1 MIKTTRIKYSQA
13 PRIIVDDLS
22 SQCDGVKQVFSLSK
36 AVPEWAPY
44 CLIFNGQLYTNTS
57 YKTWFELSQDRKTI
71 YTSFINAPSQGIN
84 KSLILLVGVAGME
97 DINVD
102 VPQASDTVLG
112 GIKVGAGLKISEDGV
127 LSVDTEALNG

>member
-22 SQCDGVKQVFSLSK
+22 SQCDGVKQVFRLSK

>member
-1 MIKTTRIKYSQA
+1 MGTI
-13 PRIIVDDLS
+13 LS
-22 SQCDGVKQVFSLSK
+22 HLQR
-36 AVPEWAPY
+36 
-44 CLIFNGQLYTNTS
+44 S

-97 DINVD
+97 DINID

>member
-22 SQCDGVKQVFSLSK
+22 SQCDGVKQVFKLSK

-57 YKTWFELSQDRKTI
+57 YKTWFELSPDRKTI

-84 KSLILLVGVAGME
+84 KSLIMLVGVAGME
-97 DINVD
+97 DINID

>member
-57 YKTWFELSQDRKTI
+57 YKTWFELSPDRKTI

>member
-22 SQCDGVKQVFSLSK
+22 SQCDGVKQVFKLSK

-97 DINVD
+97 DINID

-127 LSVDTEALNG
+127 LSVDTEAING

>member
-22 SQCDGVKQVFSLSK
+22 SQCDGVKQVFKLSK

-57 YKTWFELSQDRKTI
+57 YKTWFELSPDRKTI

>member
-22 SQCDGVKQVFSLSK
+22 SQCDGVKQVFKLSK

-57 YKTWFELSQDRKTI
+57 YKTWFELSPDRKTI

-84 KSLILLVGVAGME
+84 KSLIMLVGVAGME
-97 DINVD
+97 DINID
-102 VPQASDTVLG
+102 VPQASATTLG

>member
-22 SQCDGVKQVFSLSK
+22 SQCDGVKQVFRLSK

-57 YKTWFELSQDRKTI
+57 YKTWFELSPDRKTI

-97 DINVD
+97 DINID

>member
-57 YKTWFELSQDRKTI
+57 YKTWFELSPDRKTI

-97 DINVD
+97 DINID

>member
-13 PRIIVDDLS
+13 PKITVDDLS
-22 SQCDGVKQVFSLSK
+22 AQCDGVKQVFKLKK

-57 YKTWFELSQDRKTI
+57 YKTWFELSSDRKTI
-71 YTSFINAPSQGIN
+71 RTSFIDAPEQGPK

-97 DINVD
+97 DFGVD
-102 VPQASDTVLG
+102 IPVASDVVLG

>member
-22 SQCDGVKQVFSLSK
+22 SQCDGVKQVFKLSK
-36 AVPEWAPY
+36 AVPEWAPH

-57 YKTWFELSQDRKTI
+57 YKTWFELSADRKTI

-84 KSLILLVGVAGME
+84 KSLIMLIGVAGME

>member
-22 SQCDGVKQVFSLSK
+22 SQCDGVKQVFKLSK

-57 YKTWFELSQDRKTI
+57 YKTWFELSPDRKTI

-97 DINVD
+97 DINID

>member
-22 SQCDGVKQVFSLSK
+22 SQCDGVKQVFKLSK

>member
-44 CLIFNGQLYTNTS
+44 CLIFNGQLYANTS
-57 YKTWFELSQDRKTI
+57 YKTWFELSPDRKTI